1 MRLFRITLI
10 VSILL
15 LVGCTAPPRS
25 LKKTAQ
31 RAMELLSAELS
42 NVNEFSQINE
52 PELID
57 MQQLSE
63 TEWCLVYEI
72 TSEAS
77 FASRWQKE
85 EAGWTQLEMRPFVSG
100 CNWAR

>member
-10 VSILL
+10 VCILF
-15 LVGCTAPPRS
+15 LVGCSAPPRS
-25 LKKTAQ
+25 LKKTAE

-42 NVNEFSQINE
+42 NVNEFSQINK
-52 PELID
+52 PKLID
-57 MQQLSE
+57 MQQISE

-72 TSEAS
+72 TSEKA

-85 EAGWTQLEMRPFVSG
+85 ESDWIQIEMRPFVSD
-100 CNWAR
+100 CNWVR

>member
-1 MRLFRITLI
+1 MRIFRITMI

-15 LVGCTAPPRS
+15 LVSCSSPPRS
-25 LKKTAQ
+25 LKITAV
-31 RAMELLSAELS
+31 RATQLLSSELS

-57 MQQLSE
+57 MHQISE
-63 TEWCLVYEI
+63 TEWCLVYQI
-72 TSEAS
+72 TNEAS

-85 EAGWTQLEMRPFVSG
+85 ESGWVQVELRPFVTD
-100 CNWAR
+100 CNWVR